1 MKLQAVKGT
10 HDILPN
16 EIPAWR
22 HMRQVVRAVLERA
35 GARELRTPVFEHTE
49 VFLRSAGDSSDLV
62 VQKEMYTF
70 EDRGGRSLTLRPE
83 FTAGTLRAFIQNGMH
98 TLPVPVKLWSFGP
111 VFRAENVQRGRY
123 RQFHQVN
130 YEVLGLDSPL
140 IDAEAIA
147 LLHDVLRALG
157 LRELKVRVG
166 TVGDPQD
173 RAAYNDY
180 LLQTLGPIASQ
191 LTETSQER
199 LRLNP
204 LRILDAKDP
213 GDRQLISGLK
223 RPVDF
228 LNPASRK
235 HFEQVRNYL
244 AAWEIPFEVD
254 PGIVRGL
261 DYYQRTAFEIDHG
274 GIGALATL
282 CGGGRYDSLVE
293 DMGGVP
299 TPGIGWAFGVERVLD
314 AMKAEG
320 IEIPAARGPFV
331 YLVPLDDAAVGEV
344 AAQARKLRRNLHAE
358 FAYVKRNPGRGL
370 RDADRAGASFAALRG
385 SQERAAGIFLV
396 KELATGEQQEIPEA
410 GLEEFLNSAAGTT
423 GKGKRES

>member
-10 HDILPN
+10 HDILPGDIQ
-16 EIPAWR
+16 EWR
-22 HMRQVVRAVLERA
+22 YMRQVVRAVLERA

-49 VFLRSAGDSSDLV
+49 VFLKAAGGSSDLV

-70 EDRGGRSLTLRPE
+70 EDRGERSLTLRPE
-83 FTAGTLRAFIQNGMH
+83 FTAGTLRAFIQHGMH
-98 TLPVPVKLWSFGP
+98 TLAVPVKLWSFGP

-140 IDAEAIA
+140 VDAEAIA
-147 LLHDVLRALG
+147 LLYNVLSALG

-180 LLQTLGPIASQ
+180 LLQALGPIRDQ
-191 LTETSQER
+191 LTPTSQER

-213 GDRQLISGLK
+213 GDRALIADLK
-223 RPVDF
+223 RPVEF

-235 HFEQVRNYL
+235 HFEQVQTFLR
-244 AAWEIPFEVD
+244 AWDIPFEVD

-282 CGGGRYDSLVE
+282 CGGGRYDSLIE
-293 DMGGVP
+293 TMGGVP

-320 IEIPAARGPFV
+320 ITVPAAGSPLV
-331 YLVPLDDAAVGEV
+331 YLVPLDDQAVAEV
-344 AAQARKLRRNLHAE
+344 AALTQKLRRKLHAE

-370 RDADRAGASFAALRG
+370 RDADRAGARFAALRG
-385 SQERAAGIFLV
+385 SQERAHDTYLL
-396 KELATGEQQEIPEA
+396 KDLATGEQHELSEQA
-410 GLEEFLNSAAGTT
+410 LQEFLASPPALQAEEG
-423 GKGKRES
+423 R